1 MNVID
6 NAQSVD
12 HVFALIYGASGSGKT
27 DFCGQLGGLGNTL
40 IIDAD
45 VGSMTIRR
53 SPRVKPFL
61 KNVTV
66 VSFDKFGDL
75 DAAYKAMQKNDP
87 KEWSR
92 IFSIGEKVP
101 TIVEKPFD
109 WIVWDSW
116 SELQWNMMQK
126 LREDKGMLSANG
138 DLTFRKNIEI
148 QHWGMM
154 TDLNKL
160 AIESFRNVP
169 MNQVY
174 VMLETVM
181 KDDVSGQV
189 IRGPAIHG
197 KLVNEMPGYFNIVI
211 HSYVDLSGK
220 YCATTKPVG
229 GWVAKTRLSEG
240 ANKVD
245 PKPKDFFSLT

>member
-1 MNVID
+1 VNVID

-101 TIVEKPFD
+101 VVVEKPFD

-126 LREDKGMLSANG
+126 LREDKGMLSVNG